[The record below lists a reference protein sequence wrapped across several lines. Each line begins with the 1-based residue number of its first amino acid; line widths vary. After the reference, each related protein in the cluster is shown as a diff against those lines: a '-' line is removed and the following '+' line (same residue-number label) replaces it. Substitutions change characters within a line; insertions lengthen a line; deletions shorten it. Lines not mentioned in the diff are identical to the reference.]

1 MHIIHLI
8 ERRYPE
14 KAPGNYTNTFYRI
27 HQRTGNRNWV
37 VNPKIGNLLSVY

>member
-14 KAPGNYTNTFYRI
+14 KAPRI
-27 HQRTGNRNWV
+27 ISFLFIASLSALL
-37 VNPKIGNLLSVY
+37 IGAGLLILS